1 MWRRPLNQLVS
12 WLRPYLIR
20 NSDATEL
27 LEAGLV
33 SAVAT
38 VLVVRAYLKLA
49 GYPQLGTGGLHVA
62 HVLWGGLLMLAAL
75 VILLAFLGRDA
86 HRVAA
91 IVGGVG
97 FGMFLDEVGKF
108 LTHDNNYFYRP
119 AIAIIYVVFI
129 LLFVML
135 QSLRSRDILTKQ
147 ESLANALR
155 LLGTETVEEL
165 TPDAKAQ
172 IMQLLNAADP
182 HHPLT
187 RSLKRYMASVTVEAP
202 QNLSLV
208 SRITEFSHRL
218 YVRVVSNRWFT
229 VGLIALFLVQS
240 GAQLI
245 GAVGTT
251 LDLITHEYG
260 IGTVGLVG
268 TAQLGAAGVA
278 GIFAFVG
285 AARVRW
291 SRLSGYEWFQRSVLI
306 EIFVTQVFVFYNSQ
320 LAALGGLAWD
330 VVVWGTIRFAIAHEL
345 TYRERAAEEGEAS
358 GPSLGVAAA
367 NRRPRGEQG
376 S

>member
-1 MWRRPLNQLVS
+1 
-12 WLRPYLIR
+12 LRPYLIR

-33 SAVAT
+33 SAVAA

-49 GYPQLGTGGLHVA
+49 GYPQLGTGGLHIA

-75 VILLAFLGRDA
+75 IILLTFLGRDA

-91 IVGGVG
+91 VAGGVG
-97 FGMFLDEVGKF
+97 FGMFLDELGKF

-155 LLGTETVEEL
+155 LLGTETAEEL
-165 TPDAKAQ
+165 TADTKAQ
-172 IMQLLNAADP
+172 IMQLLGAADP

-187 RSLKRYMASVTVEAP
+187 QNLKRYMESVTVEAP
-202 QNLSLV
+202 QNLSLA
-208 SRITEFSHRL
+208 SRIAEFSHRL

-229 VGLIALFLVQS
+229 VGLIGLFLVQS
-240 GAQLI
+240 GAQVL
-245 GAVGTT
+245 GAAGTT
-251 LDLITHEYG
+251 LDLIRHEYG

-268 TAQLGAAGVA
+268 TAQIGAAAVA

-291 SRLSGYEWFQRSVLI
+291 SRLSAYEWFQRSVLI

-345 TYRERAAEEGEAS
+345 TYRERAAESEAADS
-358 GPSLGVAAA
+358 RSEVAAA
-367 NRRPRGEQG
+367 TPLPRGEQG